1 MSLSPLLAV
10 LLLVVGYLAVIPQ
23 LPQLRDR
30 LSLIPDPAVVA
41 EQAKV
46 LTVARSYR
54 QAEALFVSAASAQPL
69 APRNLAGLAIARDA
83 TQPLKADDGMIRM
96 LEQMGWNDPSVQSFL
111 LRFLIDNDQVP
122 RAVPQA
128 DALLRLGS
136 VNQVPLAVLELAQ
149 DDPISREK
157 LIEALAQNPPWKT
170 DYISDIS
177 NIDEQSMRKRLNIL
191 AVARKRGLNLDAPG
205 AARLANLVIGLDQPG
220 LALQSWRAM
229 VETNCQDPV
238 VWDCRFD
245 FLARNFQPPK
255 NYVRSRFEW
264 SPQHNDNAD
273 VQVNSAGGNG
283 TVLRVDWDGRSK
295 PAFIRQT
302 IAIKPGAVFVVKSG
316 GEMADLGKRSEEHTS
331 EL

>member
-149 DDPISREK
+149 DDPISRE
-157 LIEALAQNPPWKT
+157 
-170 DYISDIS
+170 
-177 NIDEQSMRKRLNIL
+177 
-191 AVARKRGLNLDAPG
+191 
-205 AARLANLVIGLDQPG
+205 IG
-220 LALQSWRAM
+220 RAH
-229 VETNCQDPV
+229 V
-238 VWDCRFD
+238 
-245 FLARNFQPPK
+245 
-255 NYVRSRFEW
+255 
-264 SPQHNDNAD
+264 
-273 VQVNSAGGNG
+273 
-283 TVLRVDWDGRSK
+283 
-295 PAFIRQT
+295 
-302 IAIKPGAVFVVKSG
+302 
-316 GEMADLGKRSEEHTS
+316 
-331 EL
+331 